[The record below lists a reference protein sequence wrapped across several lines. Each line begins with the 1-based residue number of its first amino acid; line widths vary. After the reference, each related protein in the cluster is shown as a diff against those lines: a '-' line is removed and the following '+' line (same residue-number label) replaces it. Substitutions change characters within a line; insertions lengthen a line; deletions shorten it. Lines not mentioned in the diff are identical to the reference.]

1 LNHLAETL
9 RVSHSLSLSGY
20 HRNERCI
27 KISTDSNT
35 KELYSLIEKL
45 NNNDPLAFEEIYK
58 RCSGHVAFVCHKFCD
73 SKEDAEEV
81 VQDTF
86 LIAFK
91 KAGTLKSETFM
102 GYLRKIAIR
111 ESLRKRNINLRTQN
125 YVVSAEDEQ
134 TENLPELNT
143 DFLPEQHLQDKEN
156 RTELL
161 RIIKSLPEIQWEMVY
176 MFYYADFSTKEIA
189 LLYNCSESN
198 VYNTLRRARNT
209 IKSKLE
215 GTDSKYSVK
224 GMAVAPLAA
233 ILFIEEEIF
242 AASYIP
248 TAAPSIVAADVV
260 GKVATVTSTS
270 TKTYAV
276 AVCVLAVCGVSVAV
290 YFASLPNAADYEP
303 AYDSYAE
310 LPIYEE
316 EPIEY
321 EPQDEPYIPYEP
333 QECEPQIYD
342 PPTEEP
348 YEPTIEEEPYE
359 PQAVEQPTYVP
370 TAEEPTEVY
379 EEIIIYEP
387 LEEEPYEPQDE
398 EEPEDE
404 PYEPEPEE
412 EPYEPEP
419 DPIPIDRTAQILAA
433 LAQANNAGDV
443 NRIIN
448 HYDFVFADQL
458 RRNSTNERFRFY
470 VTNEGSG
477 DILIGI
483 AAYEDGAGWRM
494 RFEHFNNGT
503 MPLDIL
509 QLLRFME

>member
-1 LNHLAETL
+1 LG
-9 RVSHSLSLSGY
+9 GY

-35 KELYSLIEKL
+35 KALYSLIEKL
-45 NNNDPLAFEEIYK
+45 NNSDPLAFEEIYK

-102 GYLRKIAIR
+102 GYLRKIAIH
-111 ESLRKRNINLRTQN
+111 ESLRKRNANLRTQN
-125 YVVSAEDEQ
+125 YVVSVDDEQ

-161 RIIKSLPEIQWEMVY
+161 RIIKSLPVIQWEMIY

-189 LLYNCSESN
+189 LLYDCSESN

-215 GTDSKYSVK
+215 GTDSKYSLK
-224 GMAVAPLAA
+224 GMALAPLAA
-233 ILFIEEEIF
+233 LFFIEEEIF

-260 GKVATVTSTS
+260 GKAATLTSTS
-270 TKTYAV
+270 TKAYAV

-290 YFASLPNAADYEP
+290 YFASLPNAAGYEP
-303 AYDSYAE
+303 TYDSYAE

-316 EPIEY
+316 EPPTYEIEEPIEY
-321 EPQDEPYIPYEP
+321 EPQYEPYIPYEP
-333 QECEPQIYD
+333 QEYEAK
-342 PPTEEP
+342 P
-348 YEPTIEEEPYE
+348 YEPTIEEPYE
-359 PQAVEQPTYVP
+359 PQAAEQPTYVP
-370 TAEEPTEVY
+370 TAQEPSELH
-379 EEIIIYEP
+379 EEITIYEP
-387 LEEEPYEPQDE
+387 LE

-404 PYEPEPEE
+404 PYEPKPEE

-419 DPIPIDRTAQILAA
+419 DPIPIDRTPEILAA
-433 LAQANNAGDV
+433 LAGTNTAEDV
-443 NRIIN
+443 ARIIN
-448 HYDFVFADQL
+448 HYGFVFDTQIQI
-458 RRNSTNERFRFY
+458 STDLRFRFY

-483 AAYEDGAGWRM
+483 AAYEDGSAWRM
-494 RFEHFNNGT
+494 RFEHFAGGQ
-503 MPLDIL
+503 MPADRTDLF
-509 QLLRFME
+509 RWMGEG